1 MSTCRRRFVSAL
13 PVLCLLLTLPT
24 AVLHSLA
31 APSAAHSDQADGVA
45 PQPQP
50 EHSYVG
56 RQGNAFVYEKAS
68 VDGADTEAPVLV
80 WYVGV
85 SKGNEPVVRYR
96 DGPATGTLSCYDDCQ
111 FVTGITQTGGRIT
124 QTGRIRVTNDPL
136 INAIMRDARSG
147 ALSQP

>member
-1 MSTCRRRFVSAL
+1 M
-13 PVLCLLLTLPT
+13 
-24 AVLHSLA
+24 
-31 APSAAHSDQADGVA
+31 
-45 PQPQP
+45 
-50 EHSYVG
+50 
-56 RQGNAFVYEKAS
+56 YEKAS

-85 SKGNEPVVRYR
+85 SKGNEPVVRYQ

-136 INAIMRDARSG
+136 IDAIMRDARSG